1 MSQAKTTPTV
11 RRAVFHLSCAAA
23 LALAHAGCA
32 GMFQRKAPESVEILA
47 RTDPAAQVKV
57 KHILIGWSW
66 LDTTYRQAGLT
77 LDRRAEGRT
86 QTEAEQL
93 AQQLLDQVRAGAPI
107 EPLMKQY
114 SEDEGSAQ
122 SGRDYPVNKDSRMA
136 DDFIE
141 LSLRLRVGESGIVKS
156 KYGLHVIQRVQ

>member
-1 MSQAKTTPTV
+1 MKPTQTAL
-11 RRAVFHLSCAAA
+11 RAVFSFSCAAA
-23 LALAHAGCA
+23 LALAGAGCA
-32 GMFQRKAPESVEILA
+32 GIFQRKAPESVEILA
-47 RTDPAAQVKV
+47 RTDLAAQVKV

-66 LDTTYRQAGLT
+66 LDATYRQAGLS

-86 QTEAEQL
+86 QTEAEAL
-93 AQQLLDQVRAGAPI
+93 AQELLDKVRAGAPI

-114 SEDEGSAQ
+114 SEDEGSSQ
-122 SGRDYPVNKDSRMA
+122 SGRDYPVGKDSRMA

-156 KYGLHVIQRVQ
+156 KYGLHVIQRVE